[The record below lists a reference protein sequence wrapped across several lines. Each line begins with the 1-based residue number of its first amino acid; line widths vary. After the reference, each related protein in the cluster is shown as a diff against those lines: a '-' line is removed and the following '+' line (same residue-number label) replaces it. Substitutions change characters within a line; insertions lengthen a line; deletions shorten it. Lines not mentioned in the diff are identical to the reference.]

1 MPNGPSSV
9 SLDVS
14 NVSKPGYTSTT
25 ASNGSA
31 YFYKFTGGNTSSDN
45 GDVEY
50 KVNGGQAA
58 ITVSLVSGSPYT
70 ITGEVTFD
78 PDTPQLSSRS
88 SSNTVRVIT
97 DTAVAVGDFKYT
109 VTVNDSTANCT
120 IPCDPLIKNKT

>member
-25 ASNGSA
+25 ASNGSD
-31 YFYKFTGGNTSSDN
+31 YFYKFTGGNTSADN
-45 GDVEY
+45 GDVD
-50 KVNGGQAA
+50 VAVGGGQAA

-70 ITGEVTFD
+70 ITGEVTFY